1 MVLQW
6 QEEEEKTLCLSAV
19 MVLQWQEE
27 EEKSSVCLQLWFCSD
42 RKSMLSLQ
50 LLFSTDLQILS
61 TLGGKR
67 RCLQLLVCT
76 DKTLL
81 CLHFLLYIDKK
92 TPLSAVTAR
101 TLLENPALSC
111 YCVSPTERNKTY
123 VQSAVIV
130 LHRQIGKRNP
140 GPWQEKTRDAA
151 SWGAASLCSWLR
163 LPLKRRLSLE
173 VSYGAHR
180 DGTSEVSYGNVPLCA
195 P

>member
-1 MVLQW
+1 
-6 QEEEEKTLCLSAV
+6 
-19 MVLQWQEE
+19 
-27 EEKSSVCLQLWFCSD
+27 
-42 RKSMLSLQ
+42 MLSLQ

-140 GPWQEKTRDAA
+140 GP
-151 SWGAASLCSWLR
+151 
-163 LPLKRRLSLE
+163 
-173 VSYGAHR
+173 
-180 DGTSEVSYGNVPLCA
+180 
-195 P
+195 